1 LAVELPS
8 LDEAVDEIC
17 IRKAESNPNKEGQ
30 CLILF
35 LLKTPLSRLG
45 SWPVDG
51 YVNEHHA
58 TGRYPKAIKTDKNMM
73 NVVKRIAAKEI
84 DKPKIGKHP

>member
-1 LAVELPS
+1 MAVELPS
-8 LDEAVDEIC
+8 LDEAVDEIG

-35 LLKTPLSRLG
+35 LLKTPLSRLV
-45 SWPVDG
+45 SWPTDG

-58 TGRYPKAIKTDKNMM
+58 TERYPKAIKPDENMM
-73 NVVKRIAAKEI
+73 NVKSSA
-84 DKPKIGKHP
+84 

>member
-8 LDEAVDEIC
+8 LDEAVDEIG
-17 IRKAESNPNKEGQ
+17 IRKAELNQNKEGR

-45 SWPVDG
+45 SWPADG
-51 YVNEHHA
+51 YVNEQDA
-58 TGRYPKAIKTDKNMM
+58 TERYPKAIKTHKNMM
-73 NVVKRIAAKEI
+73 NVKSSAYLLRN
-84 DKPKIGKHP
+84 